1 MAAPT
6 TTLIVRP
13 KLSLLAN
20 AFAGVILG
28 TAPIFA
34 VAYWFTASRGL
45 VPLVAAANITVVTG
59 ALLLVWRQLRV
70 FCAVT
75 DTELIGNGIFTPLVR
90 VRLGD
95 IREVT
100 LVPTY
105 LGAAPDPVLQLLVTD
120 IHGERVFR
128 MRGNYWHERDLVAL
142 ANALPVR
149 PERVREPMTIHD
161 FFRLYPGSAFW
172 FERSRAAKAVLI
184 TLAVV
189 LGSAFVAAVMLMLGL
204 PVRFL

>member
-1 MAAPT
+1 MAALT
-6 TTLIVRP
+6 ITLRVRP

-28 TAPIFA
+28 TAPVFA

-45 VPLVAAANITVVTG
+45 VPLVAAANIIVLTG
-59 ALLLVWRQLRV
+59 ALLLAWRQLQV

-75 DTELIGNGIFTPLVR
+75 ETELIGNGIFTPLVR
-90 VRLGD
+90 VPLAD
-95 IREVT
+95 IREVS

-105 LGAAPDPVLQLLVTD
+105 LGAAPEPVLQLLVTD
-120 IHGERVFR
+120 CHGNRVFR
-128 MRGNYWHERDLVAL
+128 MRGNYWHEHDLIAL

-149 PERVREPMTIHD
+149 PERVREPMTVRD

-172 FERSRAAKAVLI
+172 FERNGAVKAALI

-189 LGSAFVAAVMLMLGL
+189 LGSAIVATVMLMLDL